1 MKSYSITTTL
11 PYVNSDPHIGFA
23 LEIIQADMLARY
35 HRSKGEDVV
44 FNTGT
49 DEHGQKIYQK
59 AIEAGLDP
67 KTYCDEYAAKFDGLK
82 SALNLSYTHFIRTT
96 DEHHIAA
103 AQEFWTRCN
112 ANGDIY
118 KKQYS
123 VKYCVG
129 CELEKTDSELV
140 EGRCPIHPNRDLDLI
155 EEENY
160 FFAFSKYQQKL
171 LDLYRDRPDFVMP
184 SARMNEIRTFVEG
197 GLNDF
202 SISRLKTKMPWG
214 VAVPGDDEQVM
225 YVWFDALVNYISTLG
240 WPKEGSLFDS
250 AWPSV
255 QVAGK
260 DNLRQQTAMWQAM
273 LMSVDIEP
281 SKQVFI
287 HGYVTAD
294 GQKMSKS
301 IGNVINPYDLVA
313 EYGTDATRL
322 YLLGGMPSW
331 QDGDYSKEQFEILF
345 ATKLANGLGN
355 LVSRVAAMCAKSFPE
370 GIDRVDFKARHGTT
384 VEERTQIGEL
394 FSGIVNDIAGMFG
407 DKTDVTAETFV
418 GENTGFDAL
427 LERAIARYDFR
438 LYVDIVWRVVDAANV
453 KIGKEEPF
461 KLVKVDPA
469 AAKKSLSELAAM
481 IRWIGTALE
490 PVIPATAAEILRRYE
505 SDILVAGEPLFPRR
519 DR

>member
-1 MKSYSITTTL
+1 MKTYSVTTTL

-23 LEIIQADMLARY
+23 LEIVQADMLARY
-35 HRSKGEDVV
+35 HRSKGFEVA

-49 DEHGQKIYQK
+49 DEHGLKIYQK
-59 AIEAGLDP
+59 ALENGLTP
-67 KTYCDEYAAKFDGLK
+67 KAYCDEYAKKFEGLK
-82 SALNLSYTHFIRTT
+82 EALNLSYTHFIRTT

-103 AQEFWTRCN
+103 AQEFWKRCD

-118 KKQYS
+118 MKEYS

-140 EGRCPIHPNRDLDLI
+140 DGKCPDHANREIELI
-155 EEENY
+155 EEKNY

-171 LDLYRDRPDFVMP
+171 LDLYRNQPDFVLP
-184 SARMNEIRTFVEG
+184 QARMNEIRTFVEG

-202 SISRLKTKMPWG
+202 SISRLVTKMPWG
-214 VAVPGDDEQVM
+214 VLVPGDENQVM

-240 WPKEGSLFDS
+240 WPSAGSLFDS

-255 QVAGK
+255 QLAGK

-273 LMSVDIEP
+273 LMSAGIES

-287 HGYVTAD
+287 HGYITAE

-313 EYGTDATRL
+313 EYGTDPVRL
-322 YLLGGMPSW
+322 YLLGALPSW

-345 ATKLANGLGN
+345 ATKLANGIGN
-355 LVSRVAAMCAKSFPE
+355 LVSRVAAMAAKSFPE
-370 GIDRVDFKARHGTT
+370 GLDRVDHKSEKEPA
-384 VEERTQIGEL
+384 
-394 FSGIVNDIAGMFG
+394 M
-407 DKTDVTAETFV
+407 
-418 GENTGFDAL
+418 DA
-427 LERAIARYDFR
+427 AIRVYDFKE
-438 LYVDIVWRVVDAANV
+438 YCDSVWSVVDDANM
-453 KIGKEEPF
+453 KIAQEEPF
-461 KLVKVDPA
+461 KLVKVDRD

-481 IRWIGTALE
+481 IRWIGKALE

>member
-1 MKSYSITTTL
+1 MTPMKTYSITTTL
-11 PYVNSDPHIGFA
+11 PYVNADPHIGFA
-23 LEIIQADMLARY
+23 LEIVQADMLARY
-35 HRSKGEDVV
+35 HRSRGYDVV

-59 AIEAGLDP
+59 AIEAGVDP
-67 KTYCDEYAAKFDGLK
+67 KMYCDEYAAKFDGLK
-82 SALNLSYTHFIRTT
+82 AALNLSYTHFIRTT
-96 DEHHIAA
+96 DEHHIIA
-103 AQEFWTRCN
+103 AQEFWNRCN

-140 EGRCPIHPNRDLDLI
+140 DGKCPDHPNRELDAI

-202 SISRLKTKMPWG
+202 SISRLKSKMPWG
-214 VAVPGDDEQVM
+214 VPVPNDSEQVM

-240 WPKEGSLFDS
+240 WPQSGSTFDS

-273 LMSVDIEP
+273 LMSANIES

-287 HGYVTAD
+287 HGYITAE

-301 IGNVINPYDLVA
+301 VGNVINPYDLVA

-355 LVSRVAAMCAKSFPE
+355 LVSRVAAMAAKSFPE
-370 GIDRVDFKARHGTT
+370 GLDTSDESYSTYN
-384 VEERTQIGEL
+384 ERL
-394 FSGIVNDIAGMFG
+394 
-407 DKTDVTAETFV
+407 
-418 GENTGFDAL
+418 NT
-427 LERAIARYDFR
+427 EIRAYDFR
-438 LYVDIVWRVVDAANV
+438 AYVDTVWSMVDVANE
-453 KIGKEEPF
+453 KIAKEEPF
-461 KLVKVDPA
+461 KLVKIDRD

-481 IRWIGTALE
+481 IRWIGHALV
-490 PVIPATAAEILRRYE
+490 PVIPVTAAEILRRYE

-519 DR
+519 DRRVE